1 MAEMLTGK
9 TLFPGSDRK
18 STTNIFFVD
27 LLSRKSPIYN
37 PSWQDIDQLTRIMLL
52 VGKPS
57 EALLEKM
64 GSDEVGF
71 GLRRRKSL
79 LQSGFLSRFSLEI
92 ITELLVCRVLVL
104 FLPCF
109 FCFRLTK
116 LCFRTDIDQLTKI
129 LLLCG
134 TPDPEFLH
142 KITSDEVCDGNCEGN
157 FYTIS
162 YLIELHPQCLY
173 FHKYTF

>member
-18 STTNIFFVD
+18 STTNIFFVA

-79 LQSGFLSRFSLEI
+79 FRVVFSLA
-92 ITELLVCRVLVL
+92 LV
-104 FLPCF
+104 
-109 FCFRLTK
+109 
-116 LCFRTDIDQLTKI
+116 
-129 LLLCG
+129 
-134 TPDPEFLH
+134 
-142 KITSDEVCDGNCEGN
+142 
-157 FYTIS
+157 
-162 YLIELHPQCLY
+162 
-173 FHKYTF
+173 

>member
-18 STTNIFFVD
+18 STTNIFVD

-64 GSDEVGF
+64 GSDEVGWSEEEE
-71 GLRRRKSL
+71 KSF
-79 LQSGFLSRFSLEI
+79 QSGFLSRFSLEI

-109 FCFRLTK
+109 LLPF
-116 LCFRTDIDQLTKI
+116 DQTLF
-129 LLLCG
+129 
-134 TPDPEFLH
+134 PYRH
-142 KITSDEVCDGNCEGN
+142 
-157 FYTIS
+157 
-162 YLIELHPQCLY
+162 
-173 FHKYTF
+173 

>member
-18 STTNIFFVD
+18 STTNNFVD

-79 LQSGFLSRFSLEI
+79 SRVVFSLA
-92 ITELLVCRVLVL
+92 LV
-104 FLPCF
+104 
-109 FCFRLTK
+109 
-116 LCFRTDIDQLTKI
+116 
-129 LLLCG
+129 
-134 TPDPEFLH
+134 
-142 KITSDEVCDGNCEGN
+142 
-157 FYTIS
+157 
-162 YLIELHPQCLY
+162 
-173 FHKYTF
+173 

>member
-18 STTNIFFVD
+18 STTNIF
-27 LLSRKSPIYN
+27 LSIFFLESLPFTM
-37 PSWQDIDQLTRIMLL
+37 SWQDIDQLTRIMLL

-79 LQSGFLSRFSLEI
+79 SRVVFSLA
-92 ITELLVCRVLVL
+92 LV
-104 FLPCF
+104 
-109 FCFRLTK
+109 
-116 LCFRTDIDQLTKI
+116 
-129 LLLCG
+129 
-134 TPDPEFLH
+134 
-142 KITSDEVCDGNCEGN
+142 
-157 FYTIS
+157 
-162 YLIELHPQCLY
+162 
-173 FHKYTF
+173 